1 VIRLLF
7 RQKTGAKKRRTREP
21 YPPLLFDGERRTR
34 RRSSASTR
42 PRPFGLDVSEQ
53 QIAELKKNSV
63 V

>member
-34 RRSSASTR
+34 RSSASTR
-42 PRPFGLDVSEQ
+42 PRPFGLDVSGQ